1 MSVFRSIATGY
12 LGAKIRNTEAN
23 DALKARVLE
32 TAGTTLLTETIP
44 DAVAA
49 EKERKSNYDILVGRF
64 GVNGGNLM
72 DASGY
77 TLNENTMSKLEDDLK
92 ANNLNEEAIKNA
104 NFETSFENRYNAR
117 VKSDQEKYNPILKQL
132 GIDGIGSLGYNTVE
146 ALVKPESMQTTTKD
160 QMTDTVVTEQT
171 PIEYSS
177 MQMGDYFDPM
187 RSTVD
192 LGTPNQVDQAI
203 QGFRG
208 FDQGIIRDATGAFV
222 GMELFGEK
230 ANERNAFKAVMT
242 RIAPNYVVGDTN
254 KADLTSTAGTANQVL
269 FDQTQ
274 GYIGDQVL
282 DGYQSATFKEKI
294 RDKSF
299 DINRYNAS
307 GFSETFNNTY
317 QTDEAKIVALVNY
330 MNDNLPTR
338 SERLHFAQ
346 SFAANIKDSDG
357 NNYRDLLLIAIDP
370 TLIIQNN

>member
-187 RSTVD
+187 RSTVE